1 MTDWR
6 KTTHWF
12 NSNANSSATVVALIS
27 HFLLDRISSNLLE
40 AAPRLKPL
48 TLAGRTWGEVPF
60 EKVVCGNEELEWLIR
75 HPNSYRNA
83 VCILEPAEHVG

>member
-12 NSNANSSATVVALIS
+12 NSNANSSATIVALIS

-40 AAPRLKPL
+40 GSPRLEPL
-48 TLAGRTWGEVPF
+48 TLAGRTWGEAPF
-60 EKVVCGNEELEWLIR
+60 EKVVCGNEELEWL
-75 HPNSYRNA
+75 
-83 VCILEPAEHVG
+83 V